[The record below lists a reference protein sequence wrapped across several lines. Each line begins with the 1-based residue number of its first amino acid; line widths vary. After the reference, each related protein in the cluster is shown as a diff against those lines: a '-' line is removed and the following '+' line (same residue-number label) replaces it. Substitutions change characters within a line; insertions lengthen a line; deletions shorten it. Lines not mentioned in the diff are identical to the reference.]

1 MIPWLITTFVF
12 VLTVAFIAYRVG
24 RELAIRDL
32 HIAAGKRLTRSEH
45 RQMGQLMDK
54 ALYEEDT
61 N

>member
-1 MIPWLITTFVF
+1 MNIWYLVISI
-12 VLTVAFIAYRVG
+12 VAISALAVGLRVG

-54 ALYEEDT
+54 ALNEDET